1 MRGEQHPEEND
12 PMADKIVAVIGAGNV
27 GATVASCIV
36 HRDLADVVLCDVV
49 PGLAEGKAL
58 DLLQALP
65 LTESRCSVR
74 GASTLGAI
82 GGADIFVVTAGM
94 RRRPGMSRSDLLK
107 KNAEIVGGICKQI
120 AGQSPDSIIIMVTN
134 PLDVMTYVAFQVT
147 GFDSGRVMGMA
158 GALDSARF
166 RAFIAQR
173 TRVNPA
179 EVEALVIGG
188 HGDLMVPV
196 VSRATVSGTPL
207 RDAMSEQEIDELV
220 ERTRNAGGEIVSL
233 LKDASAFYA
242 PGESVATMVANIVRD
257 EGEIL
262 SASVMLHGEYGI
274 SDIYLGVPVKL
285 GSAGVKEIV
294 ETPLEPAEKDALRQ
308 SADHVRR
315 NISELVQLDIF

>member
-1 MRGEQHPEEND
+1 
-12 PMADKIVAVIGAGNV
+12 MADKTVAVIGAGNV
-27 GATVASCIV
+27 GATVASRIV

-49 PGLAEGKAL
+49 PGMAEGKAL

-65 LTESRCSVR
+65 LTESACTVR
-74 GASTLGAI
+74 GANRLDEI
-82 GGADIFVVTAGM
+82 GDAGIFVVTAGM

-107 KNAEIVGGICKQI
+107 KNTEIIGGICRQI
-120 AGQSPDSIIIMVTN
+120 ARQSPDSIIIMVTN

-147 GFDSGRVMGMA
+147 GFESARVIGMA
-158 GALDSARF
+158 GVLDSARF

-173 TRVNPA
+173 AGVSPG
-179 EVEALVIGG
+179 EVDALVIGG

-207 RDAMSEQEIDELV
+207 RETMSEQEIDELA

-242 PGESVATMVANIVRD
+242 PGESVETMVANIVRD
-257 EGEIL
+257 EDEIL

-274 SDIYLGVPVKL
+274 NDIYLGVPVKL
-285 GSAGVKEIV
+285 GPAGVKEIV
-294 ETPLEPAEKDALRQ
+294 ELPLEPTETDALHR

-315 NISELVQLDIF
+315 NIAQLDQLHLY